1 MQNPK
6 NEGCERAYSKNFF
19 NKSFNKITLR
29 FYKITLYF
37 FQVTQ
42 LDMTMKEHRSEMEQ
56 RCIQLEGGFKK
67 SQFELQ
73 QKSKQVHNQK

>member
-1 MQNPK
+1 MNLAKHTFIQ
-6 NEGCERAYSKNFF
+6 
-19 NKSFNKITLR
+19 IILT
-29 FYKITLYF
+29 
-37 FQVTQ
+37 QVTQ

-73 QKSKQVHNQK
+73 QKSKQVIVPLFLYC